1 MSPHPCCPYPL
12 LATHKRHLQ
21 SSLDPPHLS
30 HHSCRT
36 STDRDK
42 TLRIRYMQS
51 ISYAAEGGTAE
62 GEDGTELPSRAEDV
76 DKFMQEL
83 AAAAGGSK
91 IAPVQE

>member
-1 MSPHPCCPYPL
+1 
-12 LATHKRHLQ
+12 
-21 SSLDPPHLS
+21 
-30 HHSCRT
+30 
-36 STDRDK
+36 
-42 TLRIRYMQS
+42 MQS